1 MLIGIYIA
9 LIIEIKYKMIK
20 TQNLTKIFRTDEVE
34 TTGLNKGTFEIK
46 KEKKEWKRYLNR
58 CK

>member
-34 TTGLNKGTFEIK
+34 TTALNKVTFEIK